1 MLEVR
6 KDLPAKLLARLEA
19 CDCLVVFADALIL
32 AVGALHGVHEACAG
46 EGGGRDGLEDGGFF
60 FFEGEGFGFGFL
72 DVLVGF
78 LAEGVHAAVGGG
90 GAFTA
95 IGG

>member
-1 MLEVR
+1 MLQVS
-6 KDLPAKLLARLEA
+6 KDLPSQLLARFE
-19 CDCLVVFADALIL
+19 CLDGFAVFADALVF
-32 AVGALHGVHEACAG
+32 AVDALHGVHEARAG
-46 EGGGRDGLEDGGFF
+46 EGGGRDGLEDGGFVF
-60 FFEGEGFGFGFL
+60 LEGEGFRFGFL

-90 GAFTA
+90 GDVTA